1 MYISYSIAFV
11 FSKTLATADVP
22 SVTNSQYVHQ
32 LIVGIGIECQ
42 PSHRLAI
49 SLGFPQYLNVP
60 GLKVV

>member
-11 FSKTLATADVP
+11 FASALATADIP
-22 SVTNSQYVHQ
+22 SVTKSQHVHQ

-42 PSHRLAI
+42 PSNRLAI

-60 GLKVV
+60 GLIEE